1 MNIRLLAGLLAL
13 IHLQRPD
20 QAPAFKSGVDIVRL
34 DMSVTR
40 NGIPVRGLS
49 AADCVVSDNGVEQVV
64 DSVDVERLRLSVEL
78 VLDTSG
84 SLLGDRLTNL
94 IAGADGLVAALRP
107 GEWAGLLAFS
117 HGSARS
123 CQSRKTSR
131 RFAALSRPSAATAG
145 RRFAMPCNLR
155 SRPNTTLAPDR

>member
-84 SLLGDRLTNL
+84 SLLGDRLT
-94 IAGADGLVAALRP
+94 
-107 GEWAGLLAFS
+107 
-117 HGSARS
+117 
-123 CQSRKTSR
+123 T
-131 RFAALSRPSAATAG
+131 
-145 RRFAMPCNLR
+145 
-155 SRPNTTLAPDR
+155 